1 MKVTRCD
8 VCRKET
14 EKSFRLYD
22 MFDKPFFKDLDN
34 NPIEDMCEEC
44 FKWIRCCV
52 IMMKETGWKPDF
64 HEKLKSESIWESDK
78 AGYTL
83 EDLQKKTG
91 LKLF

>member
-8 VCRKET
+8 VCGKET
-14 EKSFRLYD
+14 KESFRLFD
-22 MFDKPFFKDLDN
+22 MFGNPFFKDLDD